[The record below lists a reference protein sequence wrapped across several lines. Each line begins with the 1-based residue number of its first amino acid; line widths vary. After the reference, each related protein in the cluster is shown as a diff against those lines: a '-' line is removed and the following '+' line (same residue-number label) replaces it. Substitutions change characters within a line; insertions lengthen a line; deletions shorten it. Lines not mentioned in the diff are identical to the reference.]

1 MLARNLN
8 DSFKKKITLV
18 PSLQPNLAIS
28 SGGRLPVWLHHKIEK
43 EKKRK
48 EKKKALELQLTN
60 TLFSPGYIYS
70 QK

>member
-1 MLARNLN
+1 MIL
-8 DSFKKKITLV
+8 SKKKSLLYLVYSQIWLYLLVDDCQFRYITKL
-18 PSLQPNLAIS
+18 
-28 SGGRLPVWLHHKIEK
+28 K
-43 EKKRK
+43 KKRK

>member
-18 PSLQPNLAIS
+18 RSLQPNLAIF
-28 SGGRLPVWLHHKIEK
+28 SGGRLPVWLHHKIE
-43 EKKRK
+43 K